1 MGVVAAKDKLKEII
15 SFNLI
20 DVQGEINTKGN
31 YVHLN
36 STSKASVL
44 ETKYNFIVTIA
55 GHSLTGSEESIE
67 PILTQALKDIYN
79 YEISNAKDLEPSS
92 KVIGLNELIGY
103 ELKIS
108 IIDKTKD

>member
-44 ETKYNFIVTIA
+44 ETKYTFTVSII
-55 GHSLTGSEESIE
+55 GHSLTGSKDSIE
-67 PILTQALKDIYN
+67 PVLTKMLEDIFK
-79 YEISNAKDLEPSS
+79 YEISNAKDLEASS
-92 KVIGLNELIGY
+92 KVIQFDELLGY
-103 ELKIS
+103 ELKVS
-108 IIDKTKD
+108 ITCNTK